1 MADYAVVDPA
11 TGSLIKEYPTIGD
24 ADLDSAVARAHTARG
39 PWGSG
44 TTVAERAAIIRR
56 VGQLHEER
64 KQELGE
70 IISREMG
77 KPVAQAIG
85 EVEFSAAIYE
95 YYADNAEK
103 FLADEPIELLAGEG
117 TAVIRRSP
125 VGVLLGI
132 MPWNFPYYQVA
143 RFAGPNLIIG
153 NTILLKHAP
162 QCPESAA
169 AMEQMFR
176 DAGVPADA
184 YINIYATNDQVS
196 KLIADPRVQGI
207 SLTGSGRAG
216 AAVAEQAGRHLKKVV
231 LELGGS
237 DPFILLGTDDMD
249 ATVEAAVAARMD
261 NAGQAC
267 NAAKRFI
274 VVEGLYDE
282 FVEKF
287 TAAVTSMQYGDPTAE
302 DTAYGPLSSKLAAD
316 RLEEQVKA
324 ATADGAELV
333 GGARDGNF
341 VQGGVLT
348 NVAPG
353 NSAYGQELFGPIAQ
367 VYKAADEA
375 EAVRLAND
383 TEYGLGSYVF
393 TNDPEQASR
402 VADQIEAGMVFV
414 NCVGADGVELPF
426 GGIKASGF
434 GRELGRYGMEEFVNK
449 KLIRVNA

>member
-1 MADYAVVDPA
+1 MADYAVVNPA
-11 TGSLIKEYPTIGD
+11 TGSVIKEYPTIGD
-24 ADLDSAVARAHTARG
+24 ADLDNAVARAHAARG
-39 PWGSG
+39 PWGRD
-44 TTVAERAAIIRR
+44 TTVAERAEILRR
-56 VGQLHEER
+56 VGQLHEQR
-64 KQELGE
+64 KLELGE

-77 KPVAQAIG
+77 KPVAQGVG

-95 YYADNAEK
+95 YYADNAEA

-117 TAVIRRSP
+117 TAVIRRTP

-153 NTILLKHAP
+153 NTVLLKHAP

-169 AMEQMFR
+169 AMEQIFR

-196 KLIADPRVQGI
+196 TLIADPRVQGI

-237 DPFILLGTDDMD
+237 DPFLVLGTDDMD

-267 NAAKRFI
+267 NAGKRFI
-274 VVEGLYDE
+274 VVENLYDE

-287 TAAVTSMQYGDPTAE
+287 TAAVTGMQYGDPSAE
-302 DTAYGPLSSKLAAD
+302 DTAYGPLSSALAAD

-324 ATADGAELV
+324 ATADGAVLA

-348 NVAPG
+348 NVQPG

-375 EAVRLAND
+375 DAVRIAND

-393 TNDPEQASR
+393 TNDSEQAIR

>member
-1 MADYAVVDPA
+1 MTDYAVVNPA
-11 TGSLIKEYPTIGD
+11 TGSVLKEYPTIGD
-24 ADLDSAVARAHTARG
+24 ADLDNAVARAHAAQRT
-39 PWGSG
+39 WGRD
-44 TTVAERAAIIRR
+44 TTVAERAAAIGR
-56 VGQLHEER
+56 VAQLHEER

-77 KPVAQAIG
+77 KPVAQGVG

-103 FLADEPIELLAGEG
+103 FLADEPIDLLAGEG
-117 TAVIRRSP
+117 TAIIRRSP

-153 NTILLKHAP
+153 NTVLLKHAP

-169 AMEQMFR
+169 AMEQIFR

-216 AAVAEQAGRHLKKVV
+216 AAIAEQAGRHLKKVV

-237 DPFILLGTDDMD
+237 DPFIVLGTDDMD
-249 ATVEAAVAARMD
+249 ATVEAAVTARMD

-267 NAAKRFI
+267 NAGKRFI
-274 VVEGLYDE
+274 VIENLYDE

-287 TAAVTSMQYGDPTAE
+287 TAGVTGMQYGDPSAE
-302 DTAYGPLSSKLAAD
+302 DTAYGPLSSALAAD
-316 RLEEQVKA
+316 RLEEQVKQ
-324 ATADGAELV
+324 ATADGAVLV
-333 GGARDGNF
+333 GGERDGNF

-348 NVAPG
+348 NVQPG
-353 NSAYGQELFGPIAQ
+353 NSAYGQEIFGPIAQ

-375 EAVRLAND
+375 DAVRLAND

-393 TNDPEQASR
+393 TNDSEQALR